1 MEGRIHLLGTGTV
14 VLEEQLCF
22 TSDTVGAVVARTPCD
37 NPPHTHTLVPC
48 IVQSN
53 IQTFPSLYIIKLQ
66 LKEKLLLFYV
76 EMIYY

>member
-37 NPPHTHTLVPC
+37 NMLPPVWSQDLGIFWSQDLELVEL
-48 IVQSN
+48 V
-53 IQTFPSLYIIKLQ
+53 
-66 LKEKLLLFYV
+66 
-76 EMIYY
+76 